1 MKLYKNSNGVW
12 AGTQADAR
20 KMCGKAYTT
29 VDVPVDKPNLLGFL
43 NLNQVGSHTSND
55 KTETHYEVYIPNENK
70 EDSLNKEAMS
80 WFRWSHDCMCRGQ
93 YEDAK
98 EMLRKGLELARK
110 ESASEKDDQTYYDS
124 DQGRWRIRK

>member
-20 KMCGKAYTT
+20 KMCGKDYST

-70 EDSLNKEAMS
+70 EDSLNKKAMS
-80 WFRWSHDCMCRGQ
+80 WFRWAHDCMLRGQ
-93 YEDAK
+93 YKDAEAMLYRGLKADKEGED
-98 EMLRKGLELARK
+98 
-110 ESASEKDDQTYYDS
+110 
-124 DQGRWRIRK
+124 